1 MSLNGLHV
9 GKYGIVVTLTLNDI
23 DTSTAADISGYTT
36 RTVKLKPPSGVVKE
50 KTASFVTDGSDGE
63 IKFTIES
70 GDIDAAG
77 RWRLQVVLSN
87 ANSQLPSEIVDF
99 SVGREL

>member
-23 DTSTAADISGYTT
+23 DTGEAADISGYTT
-36 RTVKLKPPSGVVKE
+36 LIVNLKPPDGVVKE
-50 KTASFVTDGSDGE
+50 KTATFVTDGTDGQ

-70 GDIDAAG
+70 GDIDKAG
-77 RWRLQVVLSN
+77 RWRLQTIISN
-87 ANSQLPSEIVDF
+87 AHSRLPSEIVDF